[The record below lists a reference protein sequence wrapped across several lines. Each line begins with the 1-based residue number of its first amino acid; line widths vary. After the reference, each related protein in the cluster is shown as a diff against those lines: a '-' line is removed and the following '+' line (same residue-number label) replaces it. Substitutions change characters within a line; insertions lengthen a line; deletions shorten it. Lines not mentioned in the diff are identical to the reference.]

1 MNSVHITT
9 ETTAYYSV
17 AVDELPSATA
27 YDCHEDIIQSV
38 DNLAFF
44 PWGGLKRVGLE
55 ADWQYQR

>member
-17 AVDELPSATA
+17 PVDELPGATA
-27 YDCHEDIIQSV
+27 YDYHEHITQSV

-44 PWGGLKRVGLE
+44 PWGV
-55 ADWQYQR
+55 A